1 MNSIAAGGV
10 ALSSDF
16 AGTFTIKAG
25 WGGSTLNLCGNPL
38 CPASQK
44 RLAQQAPPTGSAYCV
59 PTAYELGM
67 HAGAF
72 GDLVDEFL
80 VGAQRHADD
89 LGVLRSEFGKDG
101 AVGRIKAG
109 GKHLFDIG

>member
-16 AGTFTIKAG
+16 AGTFNVRPAG
-25 WGGSTLNLCGNPL
+25 RIEAYLCGNRL

-44 RLAQQAPPTGSAYCV
+44 RLAQQAQGTGSPNC
-59 PTAYELGM
+59 TATACELGM
-67 HAGAF
+67 HAGAL

-89 LGVLRSEFGKDG
+89 PCVLRGEFGKDG